1 MTILQMSAF
10 WLFPASGTWLPHP
23 IIFHTGSG
31 GGLWYYWVWNTSGPL
46 SRLTCPWTHLS
57 HHHKHRLPHCNSHQ
71 THRWK
76 TSLTA
81 LFICMSLIPGKAE
94 KPLLSFLLS
103 NFLLIYFKSSLLPSV
118 THLWTFSLV
127 SQCTEVK
134 FKFSLLHH
142 YKLSV
147 LSEAQVHKFTYFCI
161 MWIALIFNFVCSQQF
176 MLTLGQ

>member
-1 MTILQMSAF
+1 MSNLSLLYYVAALLQVPCPEPHTSPSGQVHYAIGKEPVEWGGGVHMTTCRCQPSGCSQ
-10 WLFPASGTWLPHP
+10 PQGTWLPRL

-31 GGLWYYWVWNTSGPL
+31 WGLWCYWVWNTSGPL

-57 HHHKHRLPHCNSHQ
+57 HHKHRLPHCNSHQ

-103 NFLLIYFKSSLLPSV
+103 D
-118 THLWTFSLV
+118 
-127 SQCTEVK
+127 
-134 FKFSLLHH
+134 
-142 YKLSV
+142 
-147 LSEAQVHKFTYFCI
+147 
-161 MWIALIFNFVCSQQF
+161 
-176 MLTLGQ
+176 